1 MIFDLE
7 INFRFSQRPPT
18 SRLRKGISAA
28 RVGQAA
34 RYVSTSIR
42 QQKRTGVNQAP
53 NEEGGGGMPGIQLKG
68 GGAGGVTRQ
77 ARTKGL
83 KGGLIWRLA
92 VQMR

>member
-68 GGAGGVTRQ
+68 GGVTRQ

-83 KGGLIWRLA
+83 KGTDCKQNQTVVFL
-92 VQMR
+92 